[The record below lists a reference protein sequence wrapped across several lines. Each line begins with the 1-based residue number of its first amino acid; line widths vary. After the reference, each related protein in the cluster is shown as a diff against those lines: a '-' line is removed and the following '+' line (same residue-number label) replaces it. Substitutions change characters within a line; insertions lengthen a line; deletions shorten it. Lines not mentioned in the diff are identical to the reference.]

1 MTKDSRALIPKRG
14 EMHEPLAIFL
24 GDWKAEGTSYGGT
37 DQSGADPR
45 ANGVPWKSTHTGRWH
60 TGEFF

>member
-1 MTKDSRALIPKRG
+1 MTKKNATIILKRG
-14 EMHEPLAIFL
+14 QKHEALTIFL

-45 ANGVPWKSTHTGRWH
+45 ANGVPWKSTHTGR
-60 TGEFF
+60 